1 MKAFKCEEMKLTAPR
16 RKFVIFTQV
25 FLVMLLLGLPN
36 ELLAFYPFTLP
47 DHMMVGRVIKTLF
60 LVDRLK
66 CIHECHI
73 NGRCFS
79 YNFEPS
85 NNGKGICE
93 LNKCGVEDNHDRKKS
108 LVYTHGVLFQQIR
121 PSKPTTKV
129 YKVFNCG
136 SVFLYKK

>member
-1 MKAFKCEEMKLTAPR
+1 MKLTAPR

-60 LVDRLK
+60 VVDRLK
-66 CIHECHI
+66 CIHECHM

-85 NNGKGICE
+85 DNGKGICE

-121 PSKPTTKV
+121 PSKPTNKV